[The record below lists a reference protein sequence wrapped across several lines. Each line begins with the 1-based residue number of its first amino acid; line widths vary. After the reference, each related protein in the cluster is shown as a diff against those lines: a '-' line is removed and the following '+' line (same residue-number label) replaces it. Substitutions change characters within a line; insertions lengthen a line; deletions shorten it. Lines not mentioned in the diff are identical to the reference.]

1 MKFLSKV
8 VLSLAITLSIVFPV
22 FNFNVYNVN
31 AAPYAGKITTSA
43 TGYTQASDVDY
54 VYSGSYILNWG
65 ARGEDAT
72 FLTTKA
78 ASYYTSDITYAE
90 LSKNTGS
97 TSNAPGS
104 ELYKALQTMMRSKH
118 KKITTYSGTRSLYQY
133 TDCLKNDSSKV
144 SLIYRATT
152 VDSTWNGST
161 YNREHIWPNSK
172 CIVSNTEKDDSAD
185 IMTLRPANSSEN
197 SSRGNKAYGTATN
210 SDYYYPGDSVIGDVA
225 RMLLYSYVRWGNT
238 ALVGSNNVIESLNVL
253 LNWIEKDPVD
263 TWELARND
271 AVESI
276 TGVRNVFVDYP
287 EYAFLLFGTA
297 VPEDMQTP
305 SGLAKNGLAGGDGLP
320 ELPDVGGGSDTPS
333 VDVNELLAK
342 DTLTIAEA
350 TTIGKS
356 MAHDTTTEKK
366 FNVTGKIISI
376 VNETYGN
383 MTIKDDNGN
392 TIYVYGT
399 YNEDG
404 SVGYGSMADKPQE
417 GDTVTLYTVVGNYN
431 GAQLKDAW
439 ITDVVK
445 GASGGGTTPD
455 YDDETILALFDF
467 GEKGSAAHVDGNDVG
482 TSKTYTVGNYSL
494 KLQNAVKVFA
504 GAFDQ
509 AGNSCLKLGTG
520 SVAAAF
526 EFTVPSDV
534 EYVVLNIAQYK
545 ANTSKVSINGTTYT
559 ISTSSNLGEYTAIT
573 VDTTSNKKVTFA
585 TLSGGLRVMIDS
597 ISFHSSTPSQGGNQ
611 GGGNEGG
618 GEVTPPV
625 EAETI
630 TVSQAVEMGSSM
642 THNTTTDVK
651 YYVSGVVTEI
661 TNTQYGNMYIKDES
675 GASILVYGTYSA
687 DGETRFDSLS
697 VQPEV
702 GDTVKLLT
710 VVGNYN
716 GAQLKNAWLL
726 EIIPGEGGNQGG
738 GEDNPPV
745 EIETIT
751 ISQALEMGAALTHNT
766 VTPVKYYVEG
776 VIVEVKDTYYG
787 NMTIKDEQGN
797 TILVYGSFSADG
809 VKRFGEMENT
819 PVAGD
824 TVKLLTVV
832 SNYNGAQL
840 KNAWILEFSN
850 SGNQGGNEGGGE
862 NEPCKHSY
870 GDWVVVEPATETE
883 EGLKVKTCRH
893 CGDEVSETIPALGAT
908 DSSEPSDSTSESD
921 SDSALG
927 SDSESSSER
936 QKAQGC
942 NSSLSGSLLGSL
954 GLVFALFAIAK
965 KSKEN

>member
-1 MKFLSKV
+1 MKLLSKV
-8 VLSLAITLSIVFPV
+8 VLSLAITLSILFPV

-31 AAPYAGKITTSA
+31 AAAVTTPA

-54 VYSGSYILNWG
+54 VYSGKYVHNWG

-78 ASYYTSDITYAE
+78 ASYYTSGITYSV
-90 LSKNTGS
+90 LSENAGGT
-97 TSNAPGS
+97 TQANAPQS
-104 ELYKALQTMMRSKH
+104 ALYKALQSMMKSKH
-118 KKITTYSGTRSLYQY
+118 SYIITYDATRPLYGY
-133 TDCLKNDSSKV
+133 TDGVSGNSSKLSTFYTGKLV
-144 SLIYRATT
+144 S
-152 VDSTWNGST
+152 STWDGGNT
-161 YNREHIWPNSK
+161 YNREHVWPRSK
-172 CIVSNTEKDDSAD
+172 SINQSKAEDSAD
-185 IMTLRPANSSEN
+185 IMMLRPETPNAN
-197 SSRGNKAYGTATN
+197 SSRGNKAFGL
-210 SDYYYPGDSVIGDVA
+210 SSGYYVPEECVRGDIA
-225 RMLLYSYVRWGNT
+225 RTLLYGYVRWGNT
-238 ALVGSNNVIESLNVL
+238 SYMWGTGGVIENSTIL
-253 LNWIEKDPVD
+253 LNWMQADPVD
-263 TWELARND
+263 TWELGRND

-287 EYAFLLFGTA
+287 EYAYLLFGVA

-320 ELPDVGGGSDTPS
+320 ELPDVGGENTPS

-350 TTIGKS
+350 NAIGKTLT
-356 MAHDTTTEKK
+356 HDTTTEKK
-366 FNVTGKIISI
+366 FNVTGKITNIS
-376 VNETYGN
+376 NETYGN
-383 MTIKDDNGN
+383 MTIMDDSGN

-404 SVGYGSMADKPQE
+404 SAGYSSMADKPQE

-431 GAQLKDAW
+431 GAQLKNAW
-439 ITDVVK
+439 ITNVVK
-445 GASGGGTTPD
+445 GSGSEGGNQGGGSTPD
-455 YDDETILALFDF
+455 YDDESMLALFTF
-467 GEKGSAAHVDGNDVG
+467 GDNKVAGEIVDGSDMG
-482 TSKTYTVGNYSL
+482 TTKTYTSGNYSL
-494 KLQNAVKVFA
+494 AITNALKVYA
-504 GAFDQ
+504 GAYDPT
-509 AGNSCLKLGTG
+509 GISCIKVGASKSVG
-520 SVAAAF
+520 SF

-534 EYVVLNIAQYK
+534 EYVVFQIAQYK
-545 ANTSKVSINGTTYT
+545 AYASKVTINGVTHDITTASNEGKYT
-559 ISTSSNLGEYTAIT
+559 TVV
-573 VDTTSNKKVTFA
+573 VDTLTTKKVSFA
-585 TLSGGLRVMIDS
+585 TVSGAQRVMIDS
-597 ISFHSSTPSQGGNQ
+597 IAFHSSAPSQGGNQ

-675 GASILVYGTYSA
+675 GASILVYGTWSA
-687 DGETRFDSLS
+687 DGSARFDALE
-697 VQPEV
+697 VQPKV

-716 GAQLKNAWLL
+716 GAQLKNAWIL
-726 EIIPGEGGNQGG
+726 EITPGQGGNQGG
-738 GEDNPPV
+738 GEVTPPV
-745 EIETIT
+745 EAETIT

-840 KNAWILEFSN
+840 KNAWIIEFSN
-850 SGNQGGNEGGGE
+850 SGNQGGGNEGGGE

-908 DSSEPSDSTSESD
+908 DSTIN
-921 SDSALG
+921 SDSALE
-927 SDSESSSER
+927 SDSESTSER
-936 QKAQGC
+936 PKAQGC
-942 NSSLSGSLLGSL
+942 SSSLSGSLLGSL
-954 GLVFALFAIAK
+954 GLAVALFTVVK

>member
-22 FNFNVYNVN
+22 FNFNVYSVN
-31 AAPYAGKITTSA
+31 AAAVTTPA

-54 VYSGSYILNWG
+54 VYSGKYLHNWG

-78 ASYYTSDITYAE
+78 ASYYTSGITYSV
-90 LSKNTGS
+90 LSESAGGT
-97 TSNAPGS
+97 TQSNAHQS
-104 ELYKALQTMMRSKH
+104 ALYKSLQSMMKSKH
-118 KKITTYSGTRSLYQY
+118 NYIITYDATRPLYGY
-133 TDCLKNDSSKV
+133 TDGVSNNSSKLSTFYTGKLV
-144 SLIYRATT
+144 N
-152 VDSTWNGST
+152 STWDGGTT
-161 YNREHIWPNSK
+161 YNREHVWPRSK
-172 CIVSNTEKDDSAD
+172 SINQSKAEDSAD
-185 IMTLRPANSSEN
+185 IMMLRPETPNAN
-197 SSRGNKAYGTATN
+197 SSRGNKAFGLSTG
-210 SDYYYPGDSVIGDVA
+210 YYIPEEYVRGDIA
-225 RMLLYSYVRWGNT
+225 RTLLYGYVRWGNASYMWGT
-238 ALVGSNNVIESLNVL
+238 GGVIENSTIL
-253 LNWIEKDPVD
+253 LQWMIDDPVD
-263 TWELARND
+263 TWELGRND

-287 EYAFLLFGTA
+287 EYAFLLFGKA
-297 VPEDMQTP
+297 VPNYMQTP

-320 ELPDVGGGSDTPS
+320 ELPESGGSDTPS

-404 SVGYGSMADKPQE
+404 SVGYGSMTDKPQE

-445 GASGGGTTPD
+445 GTSGGGTTPD

-467 GEKGSAAHVDGNDVG
+467 GENGSAAHIDGNDVG

-509 AGNSCLKLGTG
+509 TGNSCLKLGTG

-545 ANTSKVSINGTTYT
+545 ANPSKVSVNGTTYT

-611 GGGNEGG
+611 GGNEGG
-618 GEVTPPV
+618 GEDNPPA
-625 EAETI
+625 EIETI
-630 TVSQAVEMGSSM
+630 TVSKAVEMGSSM

-651 YYVSGVVTEI
+651 YYVSGVVTEV

-745 EIETIT
+745 VIETIT

-824 TVKLLTVV
+824 TVKLLSVV

>member
-1 MKFLSKV
+1 M
-8 VLSLAITLSIVFPV
+8 
-22 FNFNVYNVN
+22 
-31 AAPYAGKITTSA
+31 
-43 TGYTQASDVDY
+43 
-54 VYSGSYILNWG
+54 
-65 ARGEDAT
+65 
-72 FLTTKA
+72 
-78 ASYYTSDITYAE
+78 
-90 LSKNTGS
+90 
-97 TSNAPGS
+97 
-104 ELYKALQTMMRSKH
+104 
-118 KKITTYSGTRSLYQY
+118 
-133 TDCLKNDSSKV
+133 
-144 SLIYRATT
+144 
-152 VDSTWNGST
+152 
-161 YNREHIWPNSK
+161 
-172 CIVSNTEKDDSAD
+172 
-185 IMTLRPANSSEN
+185 LRPENPNAN
-197 SSRGNKAYGTATN
+197 SSRGNKAFGL
-210 SDYYYPGDSVIGDVA
+210 SSGYYVPEEYVRGDIA
-225 RMLLYSYVRWGNT
+225 RTLLYGYVRWGNT
-238 ALVGSNNVIESLNVL
+238 SYMWGTGGVIENSTIL
-253 LNWIEKDPVD
+253 LQWMLDDPVD
-263 TWELARND
+263 TWELGRND

-287 EYAFLLFGTA
+287 EYAYLLFGVA

-320 ELPDVGGGSDTPS
+320 ELPDVGGGDTPS

-356 MAHDTTTEKK
+356 LAHDTTTEKK

-399 YNEDG
+399 YNENG
-404 SVGYGSMADKPQE
+404 SVGYSSMEDKPQE

-445 GASGGGTTPD
+445 GTSGDGTTPD

-494 KLQNAVKVFA
+494 KLQNAIKVFA

-509 AGNSCLKLGTG
+509 TGNSCLKLGTG

-545 ANTSKVSINGTTYT
+545 ANTSKVSVNGTTYT

-597 ISFHSSTPSQGGNQ
+597 ISFHSSTPSQGGNE

-618 GEVTPPV
+618 GEVTPP
-625 EAETI
+625 AQTETI

-642 THNTTTDVK
+642 THDTTTDVQ

-661 TNTQYGNMYIKDES
+661 TNTQYGNMCIKDES
-675 GASILVYGTYSA
+675 GSSILVYGTWSA

-697 VQPEV
+697 VQPKV

-710 VVGNYN
+710 VVGNFN
-716 GAQLKNAWLL
+716 GAQLKNAWII
-726 EIIPGEGGNQGG
+726 EITPGEGGNQGG
-738 GEDNPPV
+738 GEVTPPV
-745 EIETIT
+745 EAETIT

-809 VKRFGEMENT
+809 DKRFGEMENT

-832 SNYNGAQL
+832 GNYNGAQL
-840 KNAWILEFSN
+840 KNAWIMEFSN
-850 SGNQGGNEGGGE
+850 SGNQGGGNEGGGE

-893 CGDEVSETIPALGAT
+893 CGDEVSETIPVLGT
-908 DSSEPSDSTSESD
+908 QDSSSSSNQDSTSE
-921 SDSALG
+921 
-927 SDSESSSER
+927 R
-936 QKAQGC
+936 PKAQGC
-942 NSSLSGSLLGSL
+942 SSSLSGSLLGSL
-954 GLVFALFAIAK
+954 GLAVALFTVVK

>member
-31 AAPYAGKITTSA
+31 AAAVTTPA

-54 VYSGSYILNWG
+54 VYSGKYLHNWG

-78 ASYYTSDITYAE
+78 ASYYTSGITYSV
-90 LSKNTGS
+90 LSESDGGT
-97 TSNAPGS
+97 TQSNAHQS
-104 ELYKALQTMMRSKH
+104 ALYKALQSMMKSKH
-118 KKITTYSGTRSLYQY
+118 NYIITYDATRPLYGY
-133 TDCLKNDSSKV
+133 TDGVSNNSSKLSTFYTGKLV
-144 SLIYRATT
+144 S
-152 VDSTWNGST
+152 STWDGGTT
-161 YNREHIWPNSK
+161 YNREHVWPRSK
-172 CIVSNTEKDDSAD
+172 SINQSKAEDSAD
-185 IMTLRPANSSEN
+185 IMMLRPETPNAN
-197 SSRGNKAYGTATN
+197 SSRGNKAFGLSTG
-210 SDYYYPGDSVIGDVA
+210 YYIPEEYVRGDIA
-225 RMLLYSYVRWGNT
+225 RTLLYGYVRWGNASYMWGT
-238 ALVGSNNVIESLNVL
+238 GGVIENSTIL
-253 LNWIEKDPVD
+253 LQWMIDDPVD
-263 TWELARND
+263 TWELGRND

-287 EYAFLLFGTA
+287 EYAFLLFGKA
-297 VPEDMQTP
+297 VPNYMQTP

-320 ELPDVGGGSDTPS
+320 ELPESGGNDTPS

-356 MAHDTTTEKK
+356 LAHDTTTEKK

-404 SVGYGSMADKPQE
+404 SVGYGSMSDKPQE

-445 GASGGGTTPD
+445 GTSGGGTTPD

-482 TSKTYTVGNYSL
+482 TSITYTVGNYSL
-494 KLQNAVKVFA
+494 KLQNATKVFA

-509 AGNSCLKLGTG
+509 TGNSCLKLGTG

-545 ANTSKVSINGTTYT
+545 ANPSKVSVNGTTYT

-597 ISFHSSTPSQGGNQ
+597 ISFHSSTPSQGGN
-611 GGGNEGG
+611 EGG
-618 GEVTPPV
+618 GEDNPPA
-625 EAETI
+625 EIETI

-716 GAQLKNAWLL
+716 GAQLKNAWIL

-824 TVKLLTVV
+824 TVKLLSVV